1 MMHRQKDLQS
11 ILAPKTAKDINC
23 QRQQINVYE
32 PVDNNSLFISF
43 QTKYNYCR
51 YTFRIQINF
60 FNIGLHQILIHIFR
74 CTYGANFNANC
85 DYVDSKYNISK
96 MFIPASII
104 ALYLY
109 LQQIITNY
117 LSLKKRK
124 INAHT
129 SRRIISRI
137 SSKILSMTLR
147 QPFRFFSIKSH
158 WGSMLSVPW
167 VIV

>member
-1 MMHRQKDLQS
+1 MPYNMMYRQKDLQS
-11 ILAPKTAKDINC
+11 ILAPTTAKDINC

-74 CTYGANFNANC
+74 YTYGANFNANC
-85 DYVDSKYNISK
+85 DNVDSKYNISK
-96 MFIPASII
+96 MSKMFMPASII
-104 ALYLY
+104 ALYHY

-117 LSLKKRK
+117 LSQKKK
-124 INAHT
+124 N
-129 SRRIISRI
+129 
-137 SSKILSMTLR
+137 
-147 QPFRFFSIKSH
+147 
-158 WGSMLSVPW
+158 
-167 VIV
+167 

>member
-1 MMHRQKDLQS
+1 MLRQREMLPYYKRTRMSTYSYTQGRQNDLNVRELSYNMMYRQKDLQS
-11 ILAPKTAKDINC
+11 ILAPTTAKDINC

-60 FNIGLHQILIHIFR
+60 FNIGLHQIVIHIFR
-74 CTYGANFNANC
+74 YKYGANFNANC

-109 LQQIITNY
+109 L
-117 LSLKKRK
+117 
-124 INAHT
+124 
-129 SRRIISRI
+129 
-137 SSKILSMTLR
+137 
-147 QPFRFFSIKSH
+147 
-158 WGSMLSVPW
+158 
-167 VIV
+167 